1 MLISS
6 LLYICNWLLPALHG
20 TIKTAR
26 IVHVYSFI
34 FLLHF
39 ARLSID
45 VLCWASSVTQLGL
58 TYAMHMTATHK
69 THKTVWRLNSCL
81 VGCFPFFVVAHIA
94 HAKLAHEDRKRK
106 ILHKKKNEAAECA
119 IIHCFGCKKRFK
131 LYWNW
136 GVGEHFQM
144 QHKTLLS
151 NNRFSLIYI
160 FSIYMYIVRFNI
172 PN

>member
-45 VLCWASSVTQLGL
+45 VLRWASSVTQLGL

-106 ILHKKKNEAAECA
+106 ILHKKK
-119 IIHCFGCKKRFK
+119 KTKRRNAQLFIASDVKSDSNCIEIEGWGNTFK
-131 LYWNW
+131 CNTKRCYQTIAFHWSTY
-136 GVGEHFQM
+136 F
-144 QHKTLLS
+144 
-151 NNRFSLIYI
+151 RFTCI
-160 FSIYMYIVRFNI
+160 
-172 PN
+172 